1 MGEKVKR
8 NLILLC
14 IGLCVILC
22 SSFFASMIQSAGFT
36 VKVYDLRNQTNSG
49 SIEIDGKKATVSGK
63 VVSGILFVPKAA
75 SETNKRPAVVLT
87 HGYLNNREL
96 QLQNAIELAR
106 RGFVV
111 LTIDRE
117 GHGNY
122 PNSGSQNAMMATAGL
137 YDSAKYVYNL
147 PYVDQTKIG
156 ISGHSMGG
164 MTTASV
170 LSSDNGATFDANG
183 KATGNGHHIIKAGLM
198 QGWSSFM
205 GAGADVSVG

>member
-1 MGEKVKR
+1 MNEKVRK

-14 IGLCVILC
+14 IGLCVILV
-22 SSFFASMIQSAGFT
+22 SSFFASMIQSAGFS
-36 VKVYDLRNQTNSG
+36 VKVSDLRNVSNSG
-49 SIEIDGKKATVSGK
+49 KITIDGKSVNVSGK
-63 VVSGILFVPKAA
+63 VVSGILFVPKNATEA
-75 SETNKRPAVVLT
+75 NPAPAVVLT

-111 LTIDRE
+111 LTVDRE

-122 PNSGSQNAMMATAGL
+122 PNSGTQNAMMATAGL

-147 PYVDQTKIG
+147 PYVDKTRIG

-170 LSSDNGATFDANG
+170 LSADSKGTFDDSG
-183 KATGNGHHIIKAGLM
+183 
-198 QGWSSFM
+198 
-205 GAGADVSVG
+205 